1 MGTPGAVGGRGA
13 SGEVL
18 GDDAIIFFKKFTL
31 LLKNVQLLETEST
44 CSCKKLSNFSANS
57 EENSLSGITVGN

>member
-13 SGEVL
+13 IGEVL

-31 LLKNVQLLETEST
+31 LLKNVQLLETESI